1 MMTPPIHKVSQ
12 LQLLMNKTYK
22 NLSLKISLKEL
33 IVAKRS
39 EDWAKKDLAMTEYY
53 VPEPNMNLRNL
64 RMFVLEIQGDQFS
77 LAQD

>member
-1 MMTPPIHKVSQ
+1 MMTPPTHKVSQ

-53 VPEPNMNLRNL
+53 APEPNMNLRNL

-77 LAQD
+77 LA

>member
-1 MMTPPIHKVSQ
+1 MTLAINKV
-12 LQLLMNKTYK
+12 LTLLLLMNKTYK
-22 NLSLKISLKEL
+22 NLSLKISLKDL

-53 VPEPNMNLRNL
+53 APEPNMNLRNL

-77 LAQD
+77 LVQD

>member
-1 MMTPPIHKVSQ
+1 MMTPPTHKVSQ

-53 VPEPNMNLRNL
+53 APEPNMNLMN
-64 RMFVLEIQGDQFS
+64 F
-77 LAQD
+77 

>member
-1 MMTPPIHKVSQ
+1 
-12 LQLLMNKTYK
+12 MNKTYK

-39 EDWAKKDLAMTEYY
+39 EDWVQKDLTMTEYY
-53 VPEPNMNLRNL
+53 APEPNLKRIKL
-64 RMFVLEIQGDQFS
+64 RMLVVEIQADQFS